1 MQYYDVSEPTCTVMY
16 ILPSWPKEVLIKVV
30 INKTNLGYWYLG
42 SWTGPYFSE
51 KKKNQI
57 VVHPLSP
64 NIQERILLT
73 DLYTFL

>member
-1 MQYYDVSEPTCTVMY
+1 MQYYDVSEPKCTVMY

-51 KKKNQI
+51 EKKSNGSSPFKPQYPRAN
-57 VVHPLSP
+57 SP
-64 NIQERILLT
+64 NWLS
-73 DLYTFL
+73 